1 MLPQALYRPSRHG
14 VWLTVNA
21 PRPRIE
27 ATGVSAGY
35 RTETVLHDVSL
46 AAAPGEFV
54 AVLGPNGSGKSTLLR
69 VLAGTLSPLAGSVS
83 LEGRA
88 LTSLSRR
95 EVAQSVAVVPQDS
108 EVAFGF
114 SVGEVVAMGRAPRQG
129 ALLIP
134 SEEDRRHTRE
144 ALRLC
149 ELEALVSRP
158 VGELSGGERRRVIL
172 ARAIAQ
178 QPDVLLL
185 DEPTA
190 HLDIRH
196 AVELYRL
203 VRDMTRSKGVA
214 CVAVMHDL
222 NAAARWADRA
232 ALLRE
237 GRVVRAGAIADVLE
251 PEVLAEVFGLPI
263 HRGTDTDLETPY
275 FLPLG

>member
-1 MLPQALYRPSRHG
+1 MPESSA
-14 VWLTVNA
+14 
-21 PRPRIE
+21 RIA
-27 ATGVSAGY
+27 ATSVSAGY
-35 RTETVLHDVSL
+35 REKTVLHGVSL
-46 AAAPGEFV
+46 AASPGELV

-69 VLAGTLSPLAGSVS
+69 VLAGTLAPSSGQVV

-88 LTSLSRR
+88 LPELSRR
-95 EVAQSVAVVPQDS
+95 EVARCVAVVPQDS
-108 EVAFGF
+108 DVAFGF

-134 SEEDRRHTRE
+134 TDEDRRLTLE

-149 ELEALVSRP
+149 ELSSLVSRP
-158 VGELSGGERRRVIL
+158 VGELSGGERRRVVL

-185 DEPTA
+185 DEPAA
-190 HLDIRH
+190 HLDVRH

-203 VRDMTRSKGVA
+203 VKEMTRSRGMA

-232 ALLRE
+232 SLLRD
-237 GRVVRAGAIADVLE
+237 GRVVSDGAIDAVLDPDVLGD
-251 PEVLAEVFGLPI
+251 VFGVPI
-263 HRGTDTDLETPY
+263 HRGNDRELDTDY
-275 FLPLG
+275 FLPRV

>member
-1 MLPQALYRPSRHG
+1 MSDG
-14 VWLTVNA
+14 
-21 PRPRIE
+21 RPRIE
-27 ATGVSAGY
+27 ASKVSAGY
-35 RTETVLHDVSL
+35 RTETVLHEVSL
-46 AAAPGEFV
+46 AAAPGELV

-69 VLAGTLSPLAGSVS
+69 VLAGTLTPSAGSVA
-83 LEGRA
+83 LEGRM
-88 LTSLSRR
+88 LSELSRR
-95 EVAQSVAVVPQDS
+95 EVARTVAVVPQDS

-129 ALLIP
+129 SLLIP
-134 SEEDRRHTRE
+134 TDEDRRLTLE

-149 ELEALVSRP
+149 ELESLVSRP
-158 VGELSGGERRRVIL
+158 VGELSGGERRRVVL

-185 DEPTA
+185 DEPAA

-203 VRDMTRSKGVA
+203 VREMTRSKQVA

-237 GRVVRAGAIADVLE
+237 GHMVRDGAIADVLE
-251 PEVLAEVFGLPI
+251 PDVLADVFGLPI
-263 HRGTDTDLETPY
+263 HRGEDRELGAVY
-275 FLPLG
+275 FLPVG